1 MLQQRD
7 GASAGGQALV
17 PLTCKAETRGAVPTR
32 TRATDRFARF
42 ARQLE
47 HVLVSVILRITAQPV
62 LPQYFRT
69 VVDGPQNYRN
79 VRGAGWEPR
88 RGTTV
93 PQGAT
98 PAGYPGPH
106 GAITASNR

>member
-47 HVLVSVILRITAQPV
+47 HVLVSARNAAACG
-62 LPQYFRT
+62 
-69 VVDGPQNYRN
+69 VVNPDFLTGI
-79 VRGAGWEPR
+79 VCIVA
-88 RGTTV
+88 
-93 PQGAT
+93 
-98 PAGYPGPH
+98 H
-106 GAITASNR
+106 GVES